1 MVWVAVCQKLSV
13 ELDGGTA
20 LAGSPLS
27 MPSAAEGGGRRPA
40 FTGGCQPATIAQ
52 RDRWLIACH
61 NTAARPL
68 RRQSQALLCL
78 GGSAPPA
85 THRLCA
91 FNGNILGEAM
101 NPAR

>member
-1 MVWVAVCQKLSV
+1 
-13 ELDGGTA
+13 
-20 LAGSPLS
+20 
-27 MPSAAEGGGRRPA
+27 
-40 FTGGCQPATIAQ
+40 
-52 RDRWLIACH
+52 
-61 NTAARPL
+61 
-68 RRQSQALLCL
+68 LLCL